1 MIINKVLASFTFR
14 FMSIYVMGLS
24 VAVLVVLALVYATFT
39 YDYFT
44 ELGDSVSHEIKTLE
58 IVFEQGGAEAVDSFV
73 DEKIRLGDLN
83 RFFYLVVDENYQKL
97 AGNLDTW
104 PKFKQYGEGW
114 LSFQLDILQWDGQEI
129 DAGFVARSRKMDN
142 GYHLLAARHY
152 NDVITAANLVGGALV
167 WSMFVTIILGTIGGA
182 IVAGISVNQIDSI
195 NKSVQRIM
203 VGDLSERIHSGR
215 HQGEIRELTFNL
227 NRMLDR
233 IQMLMAGVRQVSDNI
248 AHDLR
253 TPLTRLRNHLT
264 QLQEQVEGKPEETVQ
279 YLIDDADA
287 LLSTFNALLRIA
299 QIESGNRRSGFAS
312 LDPKV
317 ILLDVIEL
325 YEPLATDKAINMQQS
340 MQSGGVLEGDRDLL
354 FQAFANLIDNAI
366 KYTPEGGTISV
377 SLKND
382 SLNQQEKA
390 AVVTITDSGVGIPG
404 QDKLKVF
411 RRFFR
416 VEASRSEQPGNGLGL
431 SLVAAVIKLHDGDIS
446 LSDNDPGLKVEVSL
460 PLDSKKIG

>member
-1 MIINKVLASFTFR
+1 
-14 FMSIYVMGLS
+14 MSIYVTGLS
-24 VAVLVVLALVYATFT
+24 VAVFIVLALIYAVFS

-44 ELGDSVSHEIKTLE
+44 DLGESVSQEIKTLE
-58 IVFEQGGAEAVDSFV
+58 AVFEQGGVEAVDRFV
-73 DEKIRLGDLN
+73 EEKIRLGDLN
-83 RFFYLVVDENYQKL
+83 RFFYLVVDENHQKL
-97 AGNLDTW
+97 AGNLDAW

-129 DAGFVARSRKMDN
+129 DAGFIARSQPIEN

-152 NDVITAANLVGGALV
+152 NDVITAANLVGGALI
-167 WSMFVTIILGTIGGA
+167 WSMFATIILGTIGGA
-182 IVAGISVNQIDSI
+182 IVAGISVKQIDSI
-195 NKSVQRIM
+195 NKSVQGIM
-203 VGDLSERIHSGR
+203 TGDLSGRIHSAK

-233 IQMLMAGVRQVSDNI
+233 IQTLMAGVRQVSDNI

-264 QLQEQVEGKPEETVQ
+264 QLQEQVQGKPEETVQ
-279 YLIDDADA
+279 YLIDEADA

-317 ILLDVIEL
+317 ILLDVTEL
-325 YEPLATDKAINMQQS
+325 YEPLAMDKSIAVRQS
-340 MQSGGVLEGDRDLL
+340 LEGGLQLEGDRDLL

-377 SLKND
+377 SL
-382 SLNQQEKA
+382 NQLENT
-390 AVVTITDSGVGIPG
+390 AVITIADSGVGVSY
-404 QDKLKVF
+404 QDQSKVF

-431 SLVAAVIKLHDGDIS
+431 SLVAAVIKLHEGDIN
-446 LSDNDPGLKVEVSL
+446 LLDNNPGLTVEVSL
-460 PLDSKKIG
+460 PLDKKPLG